1 MKKYIA
7 VLLCLSLLLALTACG
22 GREQESSAAQTTQA
36 PTEAA
41 AEAPAEEATEAAE
54 NPLALG
60 RMEGGV
66 YSNTYGGFGCTLDES
81 WTFYSAQELQ
91 QLPEAV
97 KDALGGSEMGEAL
110 EGLESITDMMAE
122 NVELMCTMNVLYQKM
137 DMQTRLAAA
146 ATSEESLVD
155 SVLAQKDTLI
165 ATYAQA
171 GMEITDMEKTTVTF
185 LGRERFAVRTTG
197 ATQGVPLHMIQ
208 IFDYTRGAYSIT
220 MTFTSF
226 GEDNTAAMLDLYYP
240 VD

>member
-7 VLLCLSLLLALTACG
+7 ILTAAALLLALTACG
-22 GREQESSAAQTTQA
+22 GKEPERTVAQTTQA
-36 PTEAA
+36 ATEAA
-41 AEAPAEEATEAAE
+41 AEVTTEAPTEETE

-66 YSNTYGGFGCTLDES
+66 YSNTYGGFGCTLDER

-97 KDALGGSEMGEAL
+97 KDALEGSEMGEAL

-146 ATSEESLVD
+146 ATSEEGLVD
-155 SVLAQKDTLI
+155 GVLAQKDTLI

-171 GMEITDMEKTTVTF
+171 GMDITDMEKTTVTF
-185 LGRERFAVRTTG
+185 LGQERFAIRTTG
-197 ATQGVPLHMIQ
+197 TTQGVPLHMLQ